1 MKKKIQITADCTS
14 DLSDE
19 LLKQY
24 GIGTLPF
31 SIITER
37 GCFLDREEIT
47 ANNVFEHMRS
57 GGSIRSEAPS
67 VDECIRFFTEHLE
80 KAEYIIHICMS
91 SEISRSYRNCCE
103 AMKIMGDN
111 AKNIRIFD
119 SKHLSMGT
127 GYIVMKA
134 CFLAECCS
142 SPDKIITELT
152 EYRSRVVTQFL
163 IKDLDNLRRNG
174 RVGSVTYKLCTLFS
188 IHPVFELRHGRMV
201 AKKFYKGDYQNA
213 ELKFISSIIRKV
225 RKSQNTDP
233 ERVFLT
239 HAGCL
244 FREIDIMHKRFE
256 KSELFKN
263 VCVAESSAAV
273 SCNCGAQSVGVIYVK
288 KQ

>member
-47 ANNVFEHMRS
+47 ANNVFEHMSS

-67 VDECIRFFTEHLE
+67 VDDCIRFFTEHLE
-80 KAEYIIHICMS
+80 EADNIIHICMS

-103 AMKIMGDN
+103 ALRIMGDN
-111 AKNIRIFD
+111 ARNIRIFD

-127 GYIVMKA
+127 GYIVIKA
-134 CFLAECCS
+134 CSLAECCS

-152 EYRSRVVTQFL
+152 EYRSKVVTQFL
-163 IKDLDNLRRNG
+163 IRDLDNLRRNG
-174 RVGSVTYKLCTLFS
+174 RVGSITYKLCSLFS
-188 IHPVFELRHGRMV
+188 IHPVFELRHGRMTT
-201 AKKFYKGDYQNA
+201 KKFYKGDHQNA
-213 ELKFISSIIRKV
+213 ELRFVNSTIRKA
-225 RKSQNTDP
+225 RKSQNIDP
-233 ERVFLT
+233 ESVFII

-244 FREIDIMHKRFE
+244 FREMDTMQKRFE
-256 KSELFKN
+256 KSELFDK
-263 VCVAESSAAV
+263 VYVAESSAAV
-273 SCNCGAQSVGVIYVK
+273 SCNCGPQSVGVVYVK

>member
-14 DLSDE
+14 DLSGE
-19 LLKQY
+19 LVKQY

-47 ANNVFEHMRS
+47 ANNVFEHMSS
-57 GGSIRSEAPS
+57 GGTIRSEAPS
-67 VDECIRFFTEHLE
+67 VDECIRFFTDQLE
-80 KAEYIIHICMS
+80 EAQNIIHICMS

-103 AMKIMGDN
+103 AMKIMGEN

-127 GYIVMKA
+127 GFIVLKA
-134 CFLAECCS
+134 CSLAECCS
-142 SPDKIITELT
+142 SPDRIITELT
-152 EYRSRVVTQFL
+152 EYRSKVVTQFL
-163 IKDLDNLRRNG
+163 IKDLENLRRNG
-174 RVGSVTYKLCTLFS
+174 RVGNVTYKLCSLFS
-188 IHPVFELRHGRMV
+188 IHPVFELIHGRMT
-201 AKKFYKGDYQNA
+201 AKKFYKGDYQNT
-213 ELKFISSIIRKV
+213 ELRFINSIIRKV
-225 RKSQNTDP
+225 RKSQNADP
-233 ERVFLT
+233 ERVYLI

-244 FREIDIMHKRFE
+244 FREMDTMHKRFE
-256 KSELFKN
+256 KSGLFTN

-273 SCNCGAQSVGVIYVK
+273 SCNCGPHSVGVVYVK